1 MIDKEKTMI
10 RINIEK
16 IKKLRNY
23 LDDTC
28 YDTLNQKIRQHQN
41 YFFNPLPNEYDNI
54 QLELLKLKKDKR
66 VLLKL
71 LLLGDKIELN
81 EIENTIG
88 TEFLNLLIE
97 LGIVIKSD
105 GYVQTDSYII
115 ISFLDK
121 YFLVGLPYNNPNCR
135 IKDPSVYIGMDTYRL
150 TENITSKRVDKVL
163 DLCAGS
169 GIQGICAANKANSVT
184 LVEINHKTIP
194 FTKFN
199 IVLNNVEDK
208 VRVKEGSLYENLGN
222 TTFDEIYVNPPF
234 IAVPQDWNF
243 PIAGNGGENGLE
255 ITLNIIRGYKRH
267 LNINGRA
274 YMVGEAIGTEK
285 EPFLIDELRKEL
297 GNDFKITVILDFK
310 FSIEAHLRRS
320 SYVAI
325 NMGKM
330 NGKNADELFEKYKD
344 WIKKVNATSV
354 YNYYLKVERTQPAQ
368 GSIEVINMTT
378 TWSKDDVP
386 VLKNNKDFQ
395 IQKFPQYYAICRN
408 GKIIAQLDDA
418 TLTFIKKID
427 GKLTIEE
434 IYQKLCEENKNVAN
448 YLPRVEAIESLAEA
462 CGTLKARN
470 IIEKCNRN

>member
-1 MIDKEKTMI
+1 MI

-285 EPFLIDELRKEL
+285 EPFLIDELRTEL

-368 GSIEVINMTT
+368 GSDM
-378 TWSKDDVP
+378 
-386 VLKNNKDFQ
+386 
-395 IQKFPQYYAICRN
+395 
-408 GKIIAQLDDA
+408 
-418 TLTFIKKID
+418 
-427 GKLTIEE
+427 
-434 IYQKLCEENKNVAN
+434 
-448 YLPRVEAIESLAEA
+448 LPSR
-462 CGTLKARN
+462 
-470 IIEKCNRN
+470 

>member
-1 MIDKEKTMI
+1 MI

-28 YDTLNQKIRQHQN
+28 YDKKKKKIRQHQN

-285 EPFLIDELRKEL
+285 EPFLIDELRTEL

>member
-1 MIDKEKTMI
+1 M
-10 RINIEK
+10 
-16 IKKLRNY
+16 
-23 LDDTC
+23 
-28 YDTLNQKIRQHQN
+28 
-41 YFFNPLPNEYDNI
+41 
-54 QLELLKLKKDKR
+54 
-66 VLLKL
+66 
-71 LLLGDKIELN
+71 
-81 EIENTIG
+81 
-88 TEFLNLLIE
+88 
-97 LGIVIKSD
+97 
-105 GYVQTDSYII
+105 DSVAI
-115 ISFLDK
+115 F
-121 YFLVGLPYNNPNCR
+121 
-135 IKDPSVYIGMDTYRL
+135 
-150 TENITSKRVDKVL
+150 
-163 DLCAGS
+163 CA
-169 GIQGICAANKANSVT
+169 
-184 LVEINHKTIP
+184 
-194 FTKFN
+194 
-199 IVLNNVEDK
+199 
-208 VRVKEGSLYENLGN
+208 Y
-222 TTFDEIYVNPPF
+222 
-234 IAVPQDWNF
+234 F

-285 EPFLIDELRKEL
+285 EPFLIDELRTEL
-297 GNDFKITVILDFK
+297 GNDFKITMILDFK

>member
-1 MIDKEKTMI
+1 MGKYYKYKNLEENRFQEFDKSDILSGPLHIAIDITNKCNAKCLHCFNRSGNEL
-10 RINIEK
+10 
-16 IKKLRNY
+16 LRNEIS
-23 LDDTC
+23 D
-28 YDTLNQKIRQHQN
+28 R
-41 YFFNPLPNEYDNI
+41 EM
-54 QLELLKLKKDKR
+54 LEIFK
-66 VLLKL
+66 
-71 LLLGDKIELN
+71 
-81 EIENTIG
+81 EIA
-88 TEFLNLLIE
+88 
-97 LGIVIKSD
+97 VIKPFSTCFC
-105 GYVQTDSYII
+105 GGEPMM
-115 ISFLDK
+115 K
-121 YFLVGLPYNNPNCR
+121 YDLVLRATEVLKNGGVPN
-135 IKDPSVYIGMDTYRL
+135 IA
-150 TENITSKRVDKVL
+150 TSKRVDKVL

-285 EPFLIDELRKEL
+285 EPFLIDELRTEL

>member
-1 MIDKEKTMI
+1 MI

-163 DLCAGS
+163 DLC
-169 GIQGICAANKANSVT
+169 I
-184 LVEINHKTIP
+184 
-194 FTKFN
+194 
-199 IVLNNVEDK
+199 
-208 VRVKEGSLYENLGN
+208 
-222 TTFDEIYVNPPF
+222 
-234 IAVPQDWNF
+234 
-243 PIAGNGGENGLE
+243 
-255 ITLNIIRGYKRH
+255 
-267 LNINGRA
+267 
-274 YMVGEAIGTEK
+274 MV
-285 EPFLIDELRKEL
+285 
-297 GNDFKITVILDFK
+297 
-310 FSIEAHLRRS
+310 S
-320 SYVAI
+320 
-325 NMGKM
+325 
-330 NGKNADELFEKYKD
+330 
-344 WIKKVNATSV
+344 
-354 YNYYLKVERTQPAQ
+354 
-368 GSIEVINMTT
+368 
-378 TWSKDDVP
+378 
-386 VLKNNKDFQ
+386 
-395 IQKFPQYYAICRN
+395 
-408 GKIIAQLDDA
+408 
-418 TLTFIKKID
+418 
-427 GKLTIEE
+427 
-434 IYQKLCEENKNVAN
+434 
-448 YLPRVEAIESLAEA
+448 
-462 CGTLKARN
+462 
-470 IIEKCNRN
+470 